1 MNLKLNK
8 NMNKLTY
15 HKYTLIIFTFIII
28 NAQIVFSQ
36 NLDEDFINSLPD
48 NIRDDVVGSIQK
60 PSGVLQPTK
69 EYGSFDSK
77 ITKINSSDIDK
88 GLHKFGDKFFVNTP
102 STFMPINDPVSNS
115 GYILD
120 VDDEI
125 LIHMVGSRSDSY
137 VYRID
142 RSGSIAIKDIGMLS
156 LAGLS
161 LESANRLINKILSD
175 NFIETEAVISLSKVR
190 DIEILITGQVNQPG
204 VYILSGYSSLLHAII
219 MAGGISE
226 HGTLRKIKI
235 KRPYSEDKTVD
246 LYELLVF
253 ANTESNVTLRSGDS
267 IFVDSSQ
274 NFIPLIGGVAQPAI
288 YEFLDGESV
297 EDIIEFAGGLTKEAS
312 NQSKIVSRS
321 SKGEL
326 FSFNADETSLVEKGD
341 RIFVPFN
348 KFKAND
354 LLIDRDYQFL
364 DDPVEISGAVSNPGL
379 YYLDHSSKI
388 SNLILEAGGFTSD
401 AYIFGGVLINKEAKL
416 KESQYNKKLY
426 DEAIKSLAS
435 ISHSTKNT
443 DISKLLPV
451 LSEFKDTEA
460 SGRIISEFDIF
471 KLKKNPTLDTSI
483 SPGDKIYIPYNSN
496 VVHVF
501 GEVLNT
507 GSVTY
512 STGMKVSDY
521 INASGGLNDAAD
533 KRRIILVQANG
544 KAIRVNLRG
553 NIFSSTSEEIL
564 PGAVIYVSRDMR
576 NIEGLDLAMTISP
589 IISSLAISLA
599 SINSINKN

>member
-1 MNLKLNK
+1 MNLKLNTT
-8 NMNKLTY
+8 MNKLTY
-15 HKYTLIIFTFIII
+15 HTFTLFIFMLISTNGQLVF
-28 NAQIVFSQ
+28 AQS
-36 NLDEDFINSLPD
+36 LDKDFIESLPD
-48 NIRDDVVGSIQK
+48 NIRGDVLQSIQK
-60 PSGVLQPTK
+60 SSVGLQPTK
-69 EYGSFDSK
+69 NYNAFNSK
-77 ITKINSSDIDK
+77 ITKNDISDE
-88 GLHKFGDKFFVNTP
+88 GLPKFGDKFFVNTP

-125 LIHMVGSRSDSY
+125 LIHMVGGRSDSY
-137 VYRID
+137 VYKID
-142 RSGSIAIKDIGMLS
+142 RSGSIALKDIGMVS

-161 LESANRLINKILSD
+161 LESANSLVNKIISE
-175 NFIETEAVISLSKVR
+175 NFIETKAVISLSKVR
-190 DIEILITGQVNQPG
+190 DIEVLITGQVHQPG

-226 HGTLRKIKI
+226 HGTLREITI
-235 KRPYSEDKTVD
+235 KRPFSEDRTVD
-246 LYELLVF
+246 LYDLLVF
-253 ANTESNVTLRSGDS
+253 AKTESNIALRSGDS

-274 NFIPLIGGVAQPAI
+274 NFIPLIGAVAQPAI

-297 EDIIEFAGGLTKEAS
+297 DDIIEFAGGLTKEAS
-312 NQSKIVSRS
+312 NKPKIVSRS

-326 FSFNADETSLVEKGD
+326 FSFNSDETSLLERGD
-341 RIFVPFN
+341 RIFVPFK
-348 KFKAND
+348 KFKAD
-354 LLIDRDYQFL
+354 KLLVDRDNKFL
-364 DDPVEISGAVSNPGL
+364 NNPIEISGAVSNPGL
-379 YYLDHSSKI
+379 YYLNHTSKI
-388 SNLILEAGGFTSD
+388 SDLILAAGGFSPD
-401 AYIFGGVLINKEAKL
+401 AYIFGGVLINKEAKS
-416 KESQYNKKLY
+416 KESLYNKRLY

-435 ISHSTKNT
+435 ISHSSKNA

-451 LSEFKDTEA
+451 LSEFKDTEP

-471 KLKKNPTLDTSI
+471 KLKKNPELDANI
-483 SPGDKIYIPYNSN
+483 SPGDKIFIPFKSN
-496 VVHVF
+496 IVHVF

-521 INASGGLNDAAD
+521 IDASGGLNDAAD
-533 KRRIILVQANG
+533 KQRIILVQANG
-544 KAIRVNLRG
+544 KATRVNLRE
-553 NIFSSTSEEIL
+553 NIFGSNSAEIL

-599 SINSINKN
+599 SLNSINKN